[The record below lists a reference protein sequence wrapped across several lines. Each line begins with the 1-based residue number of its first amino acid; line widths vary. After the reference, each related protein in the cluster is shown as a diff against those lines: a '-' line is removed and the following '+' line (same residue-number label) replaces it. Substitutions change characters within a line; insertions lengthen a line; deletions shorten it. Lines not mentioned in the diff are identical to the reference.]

1 MGMPYQLIAIDI
13 DDTLLHSDL
22 TLSDHTVA
30 TIQKA
35 AKMGKFIVLASGRA
49 YSGIKPFYDIFGIQS
64 PAITFGGNQIM
75 DKDGN
80 AIVTHTVSTPDCK
93 KILELAQEYGVHA
106 HVYHDGLIW
115 YPKYNKYAQFYA
127 DHYGCSG
134 EERADLLSRE
144 DLASPKVLMME
155 DDTNKILE
163 IQQRAQK
170 LFPHLNV
177 MRSKPTLLEFTDKSY
192 TKGRALQEL
201 CDSLGLS
208 IGQTIAIGDSQID
221 ASMIRA
227 AGLGVAVG
235 NAIDEVKDIAD
246 FVAPS
251 NDQDGVAFTI
261 EKFMIEGGS
270 SQ

>member
-1 MGMPYQLIAIDI
+1 MGTSYKLIAIDI

-22 TLSDHTVA
+22 TLSDHTVS

-35 AKMGKFIVLASGRA
+35 AGLGRYIVLASGRA
-49 YSGIKPFYDIFGIQS
+49 YGGIKPFYDIFGIQS
-64 PAITFGGNQIM
+64 PAITFGGNQIV
-75 DKDGN
+75 DQDGN
-80 AIVTHTVSTPDCK
+80 AIVTHTVSNADCQ
-93 KILELAQEYGVHA
+93 KILQLAQEYGVHA
-106 HVYHDGLIW
+106 HVYHEGVIW
-115 YPKYNKYAQFYA
+115 YPKHTKYAQFYA
-127 DHYGCSG
+127 DHYGCLG
-134 EERADLLSRE
+134 EEKADLLLRD

-163 IQQRAQK
+163 IQKRAQK

-208 IGQTIAIGDSQID
+208 IEQTIAIGDSQID
-221 ASMIRA
+221 ASMIKA

-235 NAIDEVKDIAD
+235 NAIGEVKDIAD
-246 FVAPS
+246 FVAPT
-251 NDQDGVAFTI
+251 NDEDGVAFTI
-261 EKFMIEGGS
+261 EKFMM
-270 SQ
+270 